1 MDSGTAVIILLDT
14 YEKLLTE
21 NQAKILRMHFD
32 EDLSLSEIGEIC
44 SISRQA
50 ARDAIQKGQ
59 QQLYHYEA
67 ALGLAEKEK
76 NLRQIIKMLEKDAE
90 NPLKLKEDIRQLKKI
105 TEEL

>member
-32 EDLSLSEIGEIC
+32 EDLSLSEIGELC
-44 SISRQA
+44 QISRQA
-50 ARDAIQKGQ
+50 ARDAIKKGQ

-76 NLRQIIKMLEKDAE
+76 NLRKAIKMLEKNTE
-90 NPLKLKEDIRQLKKI
+90 NPLKLKEGIKQLKKI
-105 TEEL
+105 MEEP